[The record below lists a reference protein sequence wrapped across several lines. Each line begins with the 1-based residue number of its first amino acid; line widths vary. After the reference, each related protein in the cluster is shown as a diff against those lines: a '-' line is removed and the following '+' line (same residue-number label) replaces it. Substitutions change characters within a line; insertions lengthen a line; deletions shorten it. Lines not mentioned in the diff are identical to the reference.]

1 MKRFALKRI
10 TALVLAL
17 IMTLSLLPMT
27 VWAEDETTGAPSNTV
42 FTDGGDGLGGDGGMY
57 IFTKLSDD
65 ANGNATVLTCDIP
78 AAWAWDEENNKRYVH
93 VACDPI
99 APTTV
104 YIAVESSHHL
114 KIGETNLTAL
124 DGTWNTNYKVYP
136 VAVPTQEGF
145 MSSVEV
151 THIYDLYNENGGPA
165 GTATGQIDLV
175 FDFTPVLTA
184 GDALN
189 LGDFYLFTDLSDGV
203 LTSDRTM
210 SAQGHDNG
218 ARLDITVPCSP
229 ASEAP
234 ENVYL
239 AVLEWQKLNMTD
251 VTMVGKWNTMAHWNN
266 TQEVTYNIYSIAVT
280 EPTTGDT
287 AIKSGTYTY
296 YDNEIESYKTC
307 ELNLIF
313 DFTPIFT
320 LKEDGGKDVGDC
332 GVRFFTVLDSTNKT
346 LYCGDTV
353 QQDGNRITVSC
364 PKASNATVY
373 MTADGELFVNDTKQ
387 EPAVSGKWMAD
398 DRACKIYALTVSNPG
413 NNSAVSY
420 TVSHGGGS
428 IDLIFDFAPVLN
440 GSNPADVAGVQV
452 FTDLDSN
459 GNLSCKHPV
468 SAQWKDGGFDIV
480 VTCYPEST
488 APKKVYLAMY
498 EGETLEIDGATNI
511 GKWTTQAHWDETQ
524 TATYNIYA
532 VDVTKPET
540 GYVVKHDGTHSWT
553 DDENKP
559 CSEECDLIFDFT
571 PVLTGAPVEGF
582 WGMRFFADLK
592 GSELSYNGEV
602 QQWGDMSGVYVTVY
616 CAPET
621 SKTIYL
627 GIDPQNTV
635 TIDGTELT
643 NMIGKWS
650 TQAEWN
656 PEETITYNIY
666 PLTVS
671 KPANSDTVEYEIVRS
686 YDWYDDNNT
695 PDDNTDDTSGTERE
709 TFTLV
714 FDFANYPSDPLFVKD
729 GEDYY
734 DFANVFSGF
743 DNDWELYYCQWDDAT
758 ETESYHLFG
767 NRAFTF
773 EATDANGKD
782 CSTKFSWNNDGTLHF
797 DGETFVYDDLPIT
810 LFVKDDTGYR
820 HKLVIEDNYYS
831 DWDRSC
837 WKTYTTNVVTEGDYT
852 YGGCSTITVQLT
864 PEQAQFIDLPD
875 KLTADNE
882 LVITVHDPGEEMW
895 RALVSQAEEFEGIS
909 VFYQPG
915 AKVGLKDG
923 ELPQMKYVGGPW
935 TAVEFLELLYRDNY
949 PIEKYGAGGNGN
961 IYGKVFHETDR
972 TVIIPEASAIR
983 STWIW
988 VYDDGTQL
996 ADSVNV
1002 KVVLA
1007 DDVGGAVTLEE
1018 GQSGKTVDLSRVEVM
1033 EREGFALAFEKKD
1046 GALVY
1051 EDGVLTYRY
1060 VGPTEIED
1068 PEFAGAFPTTV
1079 ADFVVRDTAMKV
1091 GLISDM
1097 EETPD
1102 CELLTVHAPKGYKA
1116 KALDGHPCSGDSMKL
1131 WYCWEGLAVV
1141 WTYTLTWVNDAGE
1154 EYVEHISIETPSVEG
1169 AEWWMDH
1176 MYGGTI
1182 KKVDAERMLVTELT
1196 KDCGAEYQLSDGLA
1210 YVQYDN
1216 DKELDVSAIK
1226 DAVISVQAPENAD
1239 GDLPVAYRGI
1249 WWDSGSQDDPT
1260 YNRFC
1265 EDIIAKLEGQVE
1277 VIDRLEPGE
1286 NNETITTATNA
1297 LLKQTIGDI
1306 EYYYSGDRGT
1316 RLLVVKWIYDEVEE
1330 NNGAV
1335 YEYLRMDTSPYYCTL
1350 EAKVSTDVNGA
1361 VDKPTAEVDESATG
1375 HSNIYLETRIHP
1387 QEDKGGKY
1395 GQYFFELRLVDGEGN
1410 TYVEYHEDGY
1420 TIILPYSFMGEEWN
1434 YEMAKNLKE
1443 KPIINHYDK
1452 NFNLKENNGAIK
1464 GEYTERGIEFK
1475 VGDFS
1480 PFMLTWDETI
1490 ADNTGAGTTP
1500 PTGGT
1505 PGGYYPI
1512 VTPTTPVEKPTET
1525 KPTTPAQPVA
1535 PPAEVTVP
1543 VSGDENTINVEASVS
1558 GSTATIDKVDMTKL
1572 EGVIGDDVAVGT
1584 VTIDFSDLKSSEGID
1599 TVEIPADVVKE
1610 IAEAVAD
1617 PNNDAES
1624 LEIVLSDGASIEFD
1638 AAALAEKVSQAG
1650 GADITISIKQAVENV
1665 LSAAQQAAVGDRV
1678 AFDINVTSGGVHI
1691 SDMGGKITIHAPYE
1705 LRDGETAEGIVV
1717 YYVDDEGNKEKC
1729 ETSYDSVK
1737 KRVNWKTDH
1746 LSVYMIAHE
1755 APVTDDDPAVDNT
1768 PADEV
1773 VQPDN
1778 SNSVGLWIG
1787 VALAVLVVAI
1797 IVVVILIKRKKA

>member
-17 IMTLSLLPMT
+17 VMTLSLLPMT
-27 VWAEDETTGAPSNTV
+27 VWAAEGEEPFTGSTDRGAAGVFLFTELDTNENTIGCSENVRQDGRTITVPCVPTAPEVVYLAVNEHE
-42 FTDGGDGLGGDGGMY
+42 GL
-57 IFTKLSDD
+57 K
-65 ANGNATVLTCDIP
+65 
-78 AAWAWDEENNKRYVH
+78 
-93 VACDPI
+93 
-99 APTTV
+99 
-104 YIAVESSHHL
+104 VEGTL
-114 KIGETNLTAL
+114 QTNPV
-124 DGTWNTNYKVYP
+124 GTWQTPATDEAGKEFTMTCNVYKLP
-136 VAVPTQEGF
+136 VPKETEKYTIVR
-145 MSSVEV
+145 SDV
-151 THIYDLYNENGGPA
+151 GG
-165 GTATGQIDLV
+165 TEDRESFSLV
-175 FDFTPVLTA
+175 FDFTPVYSSSSH
-184 GDALN
+184 
-189 LGDFYLFTDLSDGV
+189 YLADGLYVFTGTSAATPTDLICNNSV
-203 LTSDRTM
+203 VS
-210 SAQGHDNG
+210 HNG
-218 ARLDITVPCSP
+218 YKGGLDITVSC
-229 ASEAP
+229 
-234 ENVYL
+234 Y
-239 AVLEWQKLNMTD
+239 
-251 VTMVGKWNTMAHWNN
+251 NT
-266 TQEVTYNIYSIAVT
+266 
-280 EPTTGDT
+280 
-287 AIKSGTYTY
+287 
-296 YDNEIESYKTC
+296 
-307 ELNLIF
+307 
-313 DFTPIFT
+313 
-320 LKEDGGKDVGDC
+320 
-332 GVRFFTVLDSTNKT
+332 
-346 LYCGDTV
+346 
-353 QQDGNRITVSC
+353 
-364 PKASNATVY
+364 
-373 MTADGELFVNDTKQ
+373 
-387 EPAVSGKWMAD
+387 
-398 DRACKIYALTVSNPG
+398 
-413 NNSAVSY
+413 
-420 TVSHGGGS
+420 
-428 IDLIFDFAPVLN
+428 
-440 GSNPADVAGVQV
+440 
-452 FTDLDSN
+452 
-459 GNLSCKHPV
+459 
-468 SAQWKDGGFDIV
+468 
-480 VTCYPEST
+480 ST
-488 APKKVYLAMY
+488 APQKVYLGAP
-498 EGETLEIDGATNI
+498 EWETFTMSGATKV
-511 GKWTTQAHWDETQ
+511 GKWTTQAHWNKDTVELR
-524 TATYNIYA
+524 TYDIYA
-532 VDVTKPET
+532 VDVSAPTSGLTKVLNGTITWTGENEASTDQVNLIFDYTPVLISNSSGFNARGVKVFTALSDTGELSYDNSVNWQRTGSSDYVNVACGDVASRTIYLAANVRNSFKIDGVEAANPIGTWSTVDEWNPNET
-540 GYVVKHDGTHSWT
+540 ATYKIYKLTAAKPTTGDTVKHTLTRADGDGSNA
-553 DDENKP
+553 EVF
-559 CSEECDLIFDFT
+559 DLIFDFT
-571 PVLTGAPVEGF
+571 PVLTGDTFRETMGLKLF
-582 WGMRFFADLK
+582 TDLK
-592 GSELSYNGEV
+592 GSELSYNGEM
-602 QQWGDMSGVYVTVY
+602 QQWGDMSGEYVTVY

-621 SKTIYL
+621 SKTVYL
-627 GIDPQNTV
+627 GVDVQNDL
-635 TIDGTELT
+635 TINGNEPT

-656 PEETITYNIY
+656 PDETITFNIY

-671 KPANSDTVEYEIVRS
+671 KPANSDTVEYEIVHS
-686 YDWYDDNNT
+686 YDWYDDNDT
-695 PDDNTDDTSGTERE
+695 PENVSDDTNGTERE

-714 FDFANYPSDPLFVKD
+714 FDFANYPSDPLFVKN

-758 ETESYHLFG
+758 ETESYHPFG
-767 NRAFTF
+767 NSDFTF
-773 EATDANGKD
+773 EAKDANGKD

-820 HKLVIEDNYYS
+820 HKLVIEDNDYR

-852 YGGCSTITVQLT
+852 YGGCSTFTVLLM

-915 AKVGLKDG
+915 AKVGLKGG

-949 PIEKYGAGGNGN
+949 PIERYGAGGNGN
-961 IYGKVFHETDR
+961 IYGKVFHETNR

-1051 EDGVLTYRY
+1051 EDGVLNYRY

-1079 ADFVVRDTAMKV
+1079 ADFVVRATAMNV
-1091 GLISDM
+1091 GLIRDM
-1097 EETPD
+1097 EETPGF
-1102 CELLTVHAPKGYKA
+1102 ELLTVHAPKGYKA

-1131 WYCWEGLAVV
+1131 WYSWEGLAVV

-1316 RLLVVKWIYDEVEE
+1316 RLLVVKWIYDENDE

-1335 YEYLRMDTSPYYCTL
+1335 YEYLRMDTSPYYCTV

-1361 VDKPTAEVDESATG
+1361 VDKPTAEVDESATD

-1387 QEDKGGKY
+1387 QEEKGGKY

-1480 PFMLTWDETI
+1480 PFMLTWDETVK
-1490 ADNTGAGTTP
+1490 DNTN
-1500 PTGGT
+1500 GT
-1505 PGGYYPI
+1505 PDGYYPI
-1512 VTPTTPVEKPTET
+1512 VTPTTPSTPEKPTET

-1543 VSGDENTINVEASVS
+1543 VSGEENTINVEASVS

-1584 VTIDFSDLKSSEGID
+1584 VTIDFSDLKSSEVID

-1638 AAALAEKVSQAG
+1638 ATALAEKVSQAG

-1691 SDMGGKITIHAPYE
+1691 SDMGSKITIHAPYE

-1717 YYVDDEGNKEKC
+1717 YYVDDAGNKEKC

-1755 APVTDDDPAVDNT
+1755 APTTDDAPAVDNT
-1768 PADEV
+1768 PADDMT
-1773 VQPDN
+1773 PSD
-1778 SNSVGLWIG
+1778 SGNSVGLWIG

>member
-10 TALVLAL
+10 TAFVLAL
-17 IMTLSLLPMT
+17 VMTLSLLPMN
-27 VWAEDETTGAPSNTV
+27 VWAEGEAQFTGSTNRGNYGIFVFTEMNGTVFSCSDGVRQWGDGSNEYIGIPCASEDSCTVYLAVNSGEKVLVDGKELTTV
-42 FTDGGDGLGGDGGMY
+42 FTPCATT
-57 IFTKLSDD
+57 FT
-65 ANGNATVLTCDIP
+65 NGNGGTENITTDVYALTVEKPQD
-78 AAWAWDEENNKRYVH
+78 
-93 VACDPI
+93 
-99 APTTV
+99 
-104 YIAVESSHHL
+104 
-114 KIGETNLTAL
+114 LTAAYSVMRSHKEYAS
-124 DGTWNTNYKVYP
+124 GTDVTVNSEP
-136 VAVPTQEGF
+136 VIF
-145 MSSVEV
+145 
-151 THIYDLYNENGGPA
+151 
-165 GTATGQIDLV
+165 V
-175 FDFTPVLTA
+175 FDFTPVLSA
-184 GDALN
+184 NGDNCN
-189 LGDFYLFTDLSDGV
+189 LGDFYLFTDLTDGV
-203 LTSDRTM
+203 LTSDRAM
-210 SAQGHDNG
+210 SAQGYG
-218 ARLDITVPCSP
+218 EKLDITVPCSP

-234 ENVYL
+234 QNVYL
-239 AVLEWQKLNMTD
+239 AVIEWQKLNMTD
-251 VTMVGKWNTMAHWNN
+251 VTMVGKWTTQAHWNED
-266 TQEVTYNIYSIAVT
+266 TEELVTYNVYSIAVT
-280 EPTTGDT
+280 KLTTGDT
-287 AIKSGTYTY
+287 ATKSGTYTY
-296 YDNEIESYKTC
+296 YDRNGNECIG

-313 DFTPIFT
+313 DYTPVLISNSSGFNARGVKVFTALSDTGELSCDNSVNWQWTGSSDYVNVACGDVASRTIYLAANVWNSFKIDGVEAANPIGT
-320 LKEDGGKDVGDC
+320 WS
-332 GVRFFTVLDSTNKT
+332 TVDEGNPNETATYKIYKLTAAKPT
-346 LYCGDTV
+346 TGDTV
-353 QQDGNRITVSC
+353 KHTLTRADGDG
-364 PKASNATVY
+364 SNA
-373 MTADGELFVNDTKQ
+373 E
-387 EPAVSGKWMAD
+387 
-398 DRACKIYALTVSNPG
+398 
-413 NNSAVSY
+413 
-420 TVSHGGGS
+420 
-428 IDLIFDFAPVLN
+428 
-440 GSNPADVAGVQV
+440 V
-452 FTDLDSN
+452 F
-459 GNLSCKHPV
+459 
-468 SAQWKDGGFDIV
+468 
-480 VTCYPEST
+480 
-488 APKKVYLAMY
+488 
-498 EGETLEIDGATNI
+498 
-511 GKWTTQAHWDETQ
+511 
-524 TATYNIYA
+524 
-532 VDVTKPET
+532 
-540 GYVVKHDGTHSWT
+540 
-553 DDENKP
+553 
-559 CSEECDLIFDFT
+559 DLIFDFT
-571 PVLTGAPVEGF
+571 PVLTGDTFRETMGLKLF
-582 WGMRFFADLK
+582 TDLK

-602 QQWGDMSGVYVTVY
+602 QQWGDMSGEYVTVY

-621 SKTIYL
+621 SKTVYL
-627 GIDPQNTV
+627 GVDVGNTV
-635 TIDGTELT
+635 TIDGNEPT
-643 NMIGKWS
+643 NAIGKWS
-650 TQAEWN
+650 RTFFADWSQQ
-656 PEETITYNIY
+656 EETETLNIY

-695 PDDNTDDTSGTERE
+695 PDIDSDDRIVTERE

-758 ETESYHLFG
+758 ETESYHPFG

-810 LFVKDDTGYR
+810 LFVKDNTGYR
-820 HKLVIEDNYYS
+820 HKLVIEDNDYR

-852 YGGCSTITVQLT
+852 YGGCSTFTVLLT

-949 PIEKYGAGGNGN
+949 PIERYGAGGNGN

-972 TVIIPEASAIR
+972 TVIIPEESAIR

-1033 EREGFALAFEKKD
+1033 EREGFALTFEKKD

-1079 ADFVVRDTAMKV
+1079 ADFVVRDTAMDV
-1091 GLISDM
+1091 GLIRDM
-1097 EETPD
+1097 EETPGF
-1102 CELLTVHAPKGYKA
+1102 ELLTVHAPQGYKA

-1131 WYCWEGLAVV
+1131 WYSWEGLAVV
-1141 WTYTLTWVNDAGE
+1141 WTYTLTWVNAAGE

-1182 KKVDAERMLVTELT
+1182 KKVDAERMLVTEFA

-1265 EDIIAKLEGQVE
+1265 EDIIEKLEGQVE

-1316 RLLVVKWIYDEVEE
+1316 RLLVVKWIYDENDE

-1335 YEYLRMDTSPYYCTL
+1335 YEYLRMDTSPYYCTV

-1387 QEDKGGKY
+1387 QEEKGGKY

-1434 YEMAKNLKE
+1434 YKMAKNLKE

-1452 NFNLKENNGAIK
+1452 NFDLKKDNGAIK

-1480 PFMLTWDETI
+1480 PFMLTWDETVK
-1490 ADNTGAGTTP
+1490 DN
-1500 PTGGT
+1500 TGGT
-1505 PGGYYPI
+1505 PGGYYP
-1512 VTPTTPVEKPTET
+1512 VVPPTTPVEKPTDT
-1525 KPTTPAQPVA
+1525 KPTTPAQPTT

-1543 VSGDENTINVEASVS
+1543 VSGEENTINVEASVS

-1584 VTIDFSDLKSSEGID
+1584 VTIDFSDLESSEVID
-1599 TVEIPADVVKE
+1599 TVEIPSEVVKE

-1624 LEIVLSDGASIEFD
+1624 LEIILSDGASIEFD
-1638 AAALAEKVSQAG
+1638 AAALAEKAVQAG
-1650 GADITISIKQAVENV
+1650 GADITISIKHAVETI

-1717 YYVDDEGNKEKC
+1717 YYVDDEGNQEKC

-1755 APVTDDDPAVDNT
+1755 APATDDDPAVDNT
-1768 PADEV
+1768 PADDV

-1778 SNSVGLWIG
+1778 GNSVGLWIG